1 MPEGLKSQHVQRSY
15 LFRSRNCLLALLS
28 VILFIGC
35 EKEPKNVTVDE
46 IAGNEE
52 VRQFMNA
59 FEGRGVMS
67 DASKT
72 TPASEALKNFRYP
85 ADLEMD
91 LMLAEPQIH
100 QPVDISFDHRGR
112 LWVVQ
117 YNQYPY
123 PEGVKV
129 IDIDHHIRAIF
140 DKVPK
145 APPEGIA
152 GADKITIFEDTNND
166 GQYDKATD
174 AVSGLNITTGIALGR
189 GQVWVLTPPLSC
201 CLP

>member
-1 MPEGLKSQHVQRSY
+1 MCEGFKSQHRQTSY
-15 LFRSRNCLLALLS
+15 SFKSRNWLLALLS
-28 VILFIGC
+28 VTLFIGC
-35 EKEPKNVTVDE
+35 KEKPKNVTVDE

-52 VRQFMNA
+52 VRQFMEA
-59 FEGRGVMS
+59 FEGRGVQS

-72 TPASEALKNFRYP
+72 TSALEALKHFRHP

-129 IDIDHHIRAIF
+129 VDIDH
-140 DKVPK
+140 
-145 APPEGIA
+145 
-152 GADKITIFEDTNND
+152 
-166 GQYDKATD
+166 
-174 AVSGLNITTGIALGR
+174 
-189 GQVWVLTPPLSC
+189 
-201 CLP
+201 